1 MKTSKLK
8 LECLL
13 LTIGLFS
20 VSFNC
25 SSQEIK
31 LSKQEKKD
39 AERAQQYL
47 NFQALDSL
55 LKNKCFVLEAD
66 WLDNGYGVRRHVMS
80 DINFIMV
87 DSQKAVLQTGSSIN
101 MGWNGVGGAT
111 AEGNISGLKIE
122 RNEKK
127 LTFFLRFTVVSNIGF
142 YDVAMTIYSN
152 NNARATISGLT
163 PGKLVYDGKIEALYN
178 SRVYKGHNR
187 I

>member
-55 LKNKCFVLEAD
+55 LTNKCFVLEAD

-87 DSQKAVLQTGSSIN
+87 DSQKAVLQTGSN
-101 MGWNGVGGAT
+101 ANVGWNGVGGAT

-122 RNEKK
+122 KNEKK

-178 SRVYKGHNR
+178 SRVYKGHNP

>member
-8 LECLL
+8 LEYLL
-13 LTIGLFS
+13 LTIGLFL

-25 SSQEIK
+25 NSQEIK

-178 SRVYKGHNR
+178 SRVYKGHNP